1 MKEFVKNALVF
12 ILLCLL
18 FAFLALADKVLATIA
33 DVVESI
39 NK

>member
-12 ILLCLL
+12 ILFCLL
-18 FAFLALADKVLATIA
+18 FAFLAFANEVLATIA
-33 DVVESI
+33 AIVEST